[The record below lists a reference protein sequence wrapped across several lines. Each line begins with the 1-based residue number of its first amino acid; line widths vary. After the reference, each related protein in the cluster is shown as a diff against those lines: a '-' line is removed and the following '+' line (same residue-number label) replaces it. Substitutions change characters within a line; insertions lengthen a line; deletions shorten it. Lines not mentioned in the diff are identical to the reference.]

1 LPGRDF
7 GENPGVDPSPWVVRF
22 AGLVADDGDV
32 LDVACGAGRHTRLW
46 LELGRRVVAVDRD
59 LSGLAD
65 LAGHPRLEMVESDLE
80 GGAPFVLAGRR
91 FAGVVVT
98 SYLHRP
104 LMPELVAAVL
114 DDGVFIYET
123 FSVDQ
128 ERFGRPRNPDYLL
141 RPGEL
146 LDLVHERLRVVA
158 YEDVVVEEPSP
169 AAKQR
174 ICAIGPNR
182 AAPLSSETWARP

>member
-7 GENPGVDPSPWVVRF
+7 GQNPGVDPSPWVVRF
-22 AGLVADDGDV
+22 AGLVAADGDV

-46 LELGRRVVAVDRD
+46 LELGHRVVAVDRD

-65 LAGHPRLEMVESDLE
+65 LTEHPRLEMVESDLE
-80 GGAPFVLAGRR
+80 DGPPFVLAGRR
-91 FAGVVVT
+91 FAAVVVT
-98 SYLHRP
+98 NYLHRP
-104 LMPELVAAVL
+104 LMPSLVAAVL

-123 FSVDQ
+123 FSVDH

-146 LDLVHERLRVVA
+146 LDLVRGHLRVVA
-158 YEDVVVEEPSP
+158 YEDIVVEDPST

-174 ICAIGPNR
+174 ICAIGPDR
-182 AAPLSSETWARP
+182 AAPVWARS

>member
-1 LPGRDF
+1 
-7 GENPGVDPSPWVVRF
+7 VDPSPWVVRF
-22 AGLVADDGDV
+22 AGLVSNRGEV
-32 LDVACGAGRHTRLW
+32 LDVACGTGRHTRLF
-46 LELGRRVVAVDRD
+46 LELGHHVVAIDRD

-65 LAGHPRLEMVESDLE
+65 LAEHPRLETVESDIE
-80 GGAPFVLAGRR
+80 GGTSFVLAGRR

-98 SYLHRP
+98 NYLHRP
-104 LMPELVAAVL
+104 LMPALIAAV
-114 DDGVFIYET
+114 DGDGVFIYET
-123 FSVDQ
+123 FAVGH
-128 ERFGRPRNPDYLL
+128 ERFGRPNNPDYLL

-146 LDLVHERLRVVA
+146 LDAVRGRLRAVA

-182 AAPLSSETWARP
+182 AVPVSSETWARS